1 MLFGNYLKIAGI
13 GIFHI
18 EKFKKGGEGE
28 KDGERGRAGDE
39 PHAMSRPCLD
49 SDSNT
54 PTVKKKKCLRCIGK
68 I

>member
-18 EKFKKGGEGE
+18 EKFKKWRRG
-28 KDGERGRAGDE
+28 KDGERERAGDE

-49 SDSNT
+49 
-54 PTVKKKKCLRCIGK
+54 PY
-68 I
+68 